1 MNAVRSIL
9 MSAFIA
15 ALVPTAFSAEN
26 PNVQR
31 VRDYWQEVW
40 SEGNL
45 QAVAEFYDPA
55 CKHGDDFTIE
65 GFRRNVARQRES
77 FPDFSVEVHEVFAHD
92 NWVATRVTYRGTHTG
107 RKIFGQEPL
116 GKTIE
121 VPGLDVFVFRDGKCV
136 EHLHVADHLELALQI
151 GLKLTPA
158 SPAERPAEPGG

>member
-15 ALVPTAFSAEN
+15 ALVPTAFSAES

-31 VRDYWQEVW
+31 VRDYWRQVW

-55 CKHGDDFTIE
+55 CKQGENFTIE
-65 GFRRNVARQRES
+65 GFQRNVTRQRES
-77 FPDFSVEVHEVFAHD
+77 FPDFSAEVHEILAHD
-92 NWVATRVTYRGTHTG
+92 NWVVTRVTYRGTHTG
-107 RKIFGQEPL
+107 RKMFGQEAL

-121 VPGLDVFVFRDGKCV
+121 VPGLDIFTFKDGKCV
-136 EHLHVADHLELALQI
+136 EHLHVADHLELVLQI
-151 GLKLTPA
+151 GLKLAPSTRHEIQGA
-158 SPAERPAEPGG
+158 SGG